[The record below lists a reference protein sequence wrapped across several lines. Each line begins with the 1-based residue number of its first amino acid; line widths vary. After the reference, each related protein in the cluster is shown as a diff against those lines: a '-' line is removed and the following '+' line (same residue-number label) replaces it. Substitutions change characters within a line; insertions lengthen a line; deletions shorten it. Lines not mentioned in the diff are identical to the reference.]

1 MNFETLAK
9 SRKSVRN
16 FKNKRVDW
24 RDIIECIDTARFAP
38 MAGNVFSPRFVII
51 HDQEKI
57 NKLAEAAQQAF
68 ISETEYVLVICSDTK
83 RTLTS
88 FGDAGHIY
96 LRQQVGAAIQN
107 FMLALTERNLATC
120 WIGYFDENAIRRE
133 LKIPE
138 HVQVEAL
145 FPIGYSS
152 EARGETRKDKNKA
165 VLNSVMYFEKYGSKK
180 MVQPRKADGQFPG
193 FKFEK
198 KDKN

>member
-1 MNFETLAK
+1 MDFDTLAK

-38 MAGNVFSPRFVII
+38 MAGNVFSPRFIMV

-68 ISETEYVLVICSDTK
+68 ISETEYVVVVCSDTK
-83 RTLTS
+83 RTTLE
-88 FGDAGHIY
+88 FGKEGEVY

-107 FMLALTERNLATC
+107 IMLALTERKLSTC
-120 WIGYFDENAIRRE
+120 WIGYFDENAIIRE

-138 HVQVEAL
+138 NVQVEAL
-145 FPIGYSS
+145 LPIGYAS
-152 EARGETRKDKNKA
+152 EAKGETRKDKNKA
-165 VLNSVMYFEKYGSKK
+165 ELNRVLFYEKFGNRK
-180 MVQPRKADGQFPG
+180 MVQPRKTDGQFPG
-193 FKFEK
+193 WKFEK
-198 KDKN
+198 KDSD